1 MKKSIVFI
9 IALLSLNI
17 QKVYAASYQGFI
29 SNVSIY
35 AGKAYV
41 VVSGG
46 AYDGMKSNCGSDQM
60 VYSFD
65 PNTNIGKSMLAIA
78 LSAKISGKAAY
89 LIGDGTCVGGSIYAN
104 QGYSESLIG
113 IDLKGQ

>member
-1 MKKSIVFI
+1 MQESF
-9 IALLSLNI
+9 
-17 QKVYAASYQGFI
+17 AASYQGYI

-46 AYDGMKSNCGSDQM
+46 EYDGIKSNCGTDQM

-65 PNTNIGKSMLAIA
+65 PNTSLGKSMLAIA
-78 LSAKISGKAAY
+78 LAAKISGKAAY
-89 LIGDGTCVGGSIYAN
+89 LIGDGICTGGSIYAN
-104 QGYSESLIG
+104 QGNSEGLVG
-113 IDLKGQ
+113 IDLKG